1 MMLTRN
7 FPNLLRRLPL
17 QLAAF
22 TAFTAF
28 STFSALPVYCA
39 DPATGTG
46 TGKTM
51 TINPATPRPHRF
63 VAQGGALVDLT
74 KPEAPVFFRGMGY
87 SPFLPGETPMQ
98 GAQPGNDGRYDS
110 HLALIKG
117 MNANYVH
124 VFPRLMPPNFFS
136 ALDKTDLV
144 YSQDVWVWAY
154 EEDFLAPAFQEKTL
168 NDIKEVID
176 HTYKVGRPDRLVL
189 FSIGDE
195 LQAKCVTATDA
206 RHPEVR
212 NYLGKHL
219 SVTNRTPTEVA
230 LAKLVDGAMDYELSR
245 YGRRHLYCHT
255 SWTHI
260 GPIADRPDIEVSQE
274 SVLVP
279 DMGDLLCLNVYTY
292 ANGVRTSKPGSVT
305 GTTYQGYLEQLAAE
319 SKQPI
324 LVTQVGL
331 STSPIAPKPEIPG
344 FGGHKVENVPAT
356 FASVWRDIRTAKGK
370 ERFSGMVFFEL
381 QDEWWKSA
389 KDTAGALRQDADD
402 PEQWF
407 GVYSVDKNHTLTP
420 KGPIPATIKG
430 LFAQP

>member
-1 MMLTRN
+1 MIPRPLFVARA
-7 FPNLLRRLPL
+7 FILALALLVAPPL
-17 QLAAF
+17 A
-22 TAFTAF
+22 
-28 STFSALPVYCA
+28 SAE
-39 DPATGTG
+39 
-46 TGKTM
+46 KTM
-51 TINPATPRPHRF
+51 SISPDTPQPNRF
-63 VAQGGALVDLT
+63 IVRGTSLIDLS
-74 KPEAPVFFRGMGY
+74 KPERPVFFRGMGY
-87 SPFLPGETPMQ
+87 SPFLPGETPVR
-98 GAQPGNDGRYDS
+98 GLPPGNDGRYDN
-110 HLALIKG
+110 HLNLMKE
-117 MNANYVH
+117 MNANYIH
-124 VFPRLMPPNFFS
+124 VFPRLMPPNFFT

-154 EEDFLAPAFQEKTL
+154 EEDFLAPAFQAKTL
-168 NDIKEVID
+168 DDIKEVID
-176 HTYKVGRPDRLVL
+176 HTYKFGRPDRLVL

-212 NYLGKHL
+212 NYQGKHL

-230 LAKLVDGAMDYELSR
+230 MAKLVDGAMEYELSR

-279 DMGDLLCLNVYTY
+279 DMGDLICLNVYTY
-292 ANGVRTSKPGSVT
+292 ANGVRTSPPGSVT
-305 GTTYQGYLEQLAAE
+305 GTTYQGYLEQLAKE

-331 STSPIAPKPEIPG
+331 ATSPIAPKPTTNPG
-344 FGGHKVENVPAT
+344 FGGHKIEDVPAI
-356 FASVWRDIRTAKGK
+356 FSSVWRDIRTARGK
-370 ERFSGMVFFEL
+370 EKYSGLVFFEL

-389 KDTAGALRQDADD
+389 KGPEKALRQDADD

-407 GVYSVDKNHTLTP
+407 GVYSVDNTHTLTP
-420 KGPIPATIKG
+420 KGAIPATIKK
-430 LFAQP
+430 LFAEP

>member
-1 MMLTRN
+1 MQTIFPQSRTVMTTNSLLYSLAVLLT
-7 FPNLLRRLPL
+7 FS
-17 QLAAF
+17 LAAV
-22 TAFTAF
+22 TQ
-28 STFSALPVYCA
+28 
-39 DPATGTG
+39 PAVAA
-46 TGKTM
+46 KTM
-51 TINPATPRPHRF
+51 EISTDTPSPLRF
-63 VAQGGALVDLT
+63 VVRGKSLIDLSQPD
-74 KPEAPVFFRGMGY
+74 KPVFFRGMGY
-87 SPFLPGETPMQ
+87 SPFLPGETPVL
-98 GAQPGNDGRYDS
+98 GAPPGDDDRYPA
-110 HLALIKG
+110 HLALIKD
-117 MNANYVH
+117 MNVNYLH
-124 VFPRLMPPNFFS
+124 VFPRLMPPNFFT

-154 EEDFLAPAFQEKTL
+154 EEDFLAPAFQAKTL

-206 RHPEVR
+206 RHPEVHD
-212 NYLGKHL
+212 YKGKHL
-219 SVTNRTPTEVA
+219 TVTGRTPTEVA
-230 LAKLVDGAMDYELSR
+230 MAQLVDGAMDYELTR

-260 GPIADRPDIEVSQE
+260 GPVADRPDLEVSRE

-279 DMGDLLCLNVYTY
+279 DMGDLICLNLYTY

-305 GTTYQGYLEQLAAE
+305 GTPYQGYLEQLAAE

-331 STSPIAPKPEIPG
+331 STSPIAPKPSIPG
-344 FGGHKVENVPAT
+344 FGGHKAEDVPNI
-356 FASVWRDIRTAKGK
+356 FQSVWQDIRTAHGR
-370 ERFSGMVFFEL
+370 ENFCGLVFFEF

-389 KDTAGALRQDADD
+389 KGAAEALRHDPDD

-407 GVYSVDKNHTLTP
+407 GMYAVDKDRNLIP
-420 KGPIPATIKG
+420 KGAIPATVQR
-430 LFAQP
+430 LFAEP

>member
-1 MMLTRN
+1 
-7 FPNLLRRLPL
+7 
-17 QLAAF
+17 
-22 TAFTAF
+22 
-28 STFSALPVYCA
+28 
-39 DPATGTG
+39 
-46 TGKTM
+46 M
-51 TINPATPRPHRF
+51 TLNPETPQPGRF
-63 VAQGGALVDLT
+63 VVRGTSLIDLSR
-74 KPEAPVFFRGMGY
+74 PERPVFFRGMGY
-87 SPFLPGETPMQ
+87 SPFLPGETPVR
-98 GAQPGNDGRYDS
+98 GLPPGNDGRYET
-110 HLALIKG
+110 HLQLIKA

-124 VFPRLMPPNFFS
+124 VFPRLMPPNFFA
-136 ALDKTDLV
+136 ALDQTDLV

-154 EEDFLAPAFQEKTL
+154 EEDFLAPAFQAKTL

-212 NYLGKHL
+212 EYRGKHL
-219 SVTNRTPTEVA
+219 TVTNRTPTEVA
-230 LAKLVDGAMDYELSR
+230 LAKLVDAAMDYELTR

-260 GPIADRPDIEVSQE
+260 GPIADRPDIEVSRE

-279 DMGDLLCLNVYTY
+279 DMGDLICLNVYTY
-292 ANGVRTSKPGSVT
+292 ANGVRTSQPGSVT
-305 GTTYQGYLEQLAAE
+305 GTTYQGYLEQLATE
-319 SKQPI
+319 MNQPI

-331 STSPIAPKPEIPG
+331 ATSPIAPKPSIPG
-344 FGGHKVENVPAT
+344 FGGHKVEEVPAT
-356 FASVWRDIRTAKGK
+356 FRSVWRDIRTARGK
-370 ERFSGMVFFEL
+370 EQYAGLVFFEL

-389 KDTAGALRQDADD
+389 KGPEEALRQDADD

-420 KGPIPATIKG
+420 KGDIPATIKAV
-430 LFAQP
+430 FAEP

>member
-1 MMLTRN
+1 M
-7 FPNLLRRLPL
+7 
-17 QLAAF
+17 
-22 TAFTAF
+22 
-28 STFSALPVYCA
+28 
-39 DPATGTG
+39 
-46 TGKTM
+46 
-51 TINPATPRPHRF
+51 I
-63 VAQGGALVDLT
+63 T
-74 KPEAPVFFRGMGY
+74 KPLFFIRAYFLVLALLVTPPLASAEKTISISTDTPQPNRFIVRGTSLIDLSKPEHPVFFRGMGY
-87 SPFLPGETPMQ
+87 SPFLPGETPVR
-98 GAQPGNDGRYDS
+98 GLPPGNDGRYDT
-110 HLALIKG
+110 HLNLMKE
-117 MNANYVH
+117 MNANYIH
-124 VFPRLMPPNFFS
+124 VFPRLMPPNFFT

-154 EEDFLAPAFQEKTL
+154 EEDFLAPAFQAKTL
-168 NDIKEVID
+168 EDIKEVID

-212 NYLGKHL
+212 DYQGKHL

-230 LAKLVDGAMDYELSR
+230 MAQLVDGAMDYELSR

-279 DMGDLLCLNVYTY
+279 DMGDLICLNVYTY
-292 ANGVRTSKPGSVT
+292 ANGVRTSPPGSVT
-305 GTTYQGYLEQLAAE
+305 GTAYQGYLEQLAKE

-331 STSPIAPKPEIPG
+331 ATSPIAPKPKTNPG
-344 FGGHKVENVPAT
+344 FGGHKIEDVPAI
-356 FASVWRDIRTAKGK
+356 FRSVWRDIRTARGK
-370 ERFSGMVFFEL
+370 EKYSGLIFFEL

-389 KDTAGALRQDADD
+389 KGPEEALRQDADD

-407 GVYSVDKNHTLTP
+407 GVYSVDKTHTLTP
-420 KGPIPATIKG
+420 KGAIPATIKM
-430 LFAQP
+430 LFTEP